1 MKLPERR
8 GGPSLEELEAE
19 AARAR
24 GRLALYRRK
33 IYLGRGEARR
43 LAELER
49 ELRGCEER
57 LRGAKRA
64 GRPAAET
71 AQPSGDAGDAVRSG
85 QPGS

>member
-1 MKLPERR
+1 VRTPERP
-8 GGPSLEELEAE
+8 GGPSLEELEGE

-24 GRLALYRRK
+24 GRLALYRRR

-57 LRGAKRA
+57 LRGARRA
-64 GRPAAET
+64 VEA
-71 AQPSGDAGDAVRSG
+71 AQPGGGAAGTVRSG